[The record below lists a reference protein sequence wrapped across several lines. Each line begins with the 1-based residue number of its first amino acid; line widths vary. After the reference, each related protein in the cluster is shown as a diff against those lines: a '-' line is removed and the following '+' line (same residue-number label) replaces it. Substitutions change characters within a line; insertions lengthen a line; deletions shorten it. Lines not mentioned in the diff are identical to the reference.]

1 MKENQINANSMSFMK
16 IKTSYWVTAAIAT
29 SLVSGALIVNACV
42 STNKNPLQIPQKGK
56 AMSQASSSQTVDFR
70 FEDYET
76 SEAAQEKL
84 QSLFPISSD
93 VDRFT
98 DAMANLG
105 AECHPSANEDE
116 ENIVYCYYSQK
127 PNFLVRTQWIV
138 GTEFDNDRKI
148 KAFTKVER
156 GFVGP

>member
-1 MKENQINANSMSFMK
+1 MKENQINASSMSFMK
-16 IKTSYWVTAAIAT
+16 IKTSYWVAAAIAT
-29 SLVSGALIVNACV
+29 ALVSSALIVNAYI
-42 STNKNPLQIPQKGK
+42 SANNDPSQSQKGQI
-56 AMSQASSSQTVDFR
+56 MSQVSRSQTVDFR

-76 SEAAQEKL
+76 AAAAQEKL

-98 DAMANLG
+98 DAMADLG
-105 AECHPSANEDE
+105 AECHPSVNEDE

-138 GTEFDNDRKI
+138 GTKFDNDRKI